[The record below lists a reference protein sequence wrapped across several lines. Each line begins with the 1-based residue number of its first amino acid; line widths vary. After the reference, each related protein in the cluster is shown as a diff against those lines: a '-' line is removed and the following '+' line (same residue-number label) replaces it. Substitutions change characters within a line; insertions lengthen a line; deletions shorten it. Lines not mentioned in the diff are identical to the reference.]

1 MGTGNLPVPLC
12 SGSKQEAF
20 MRVKV
25 HTDLVSGIFFLI
37 FSVALFLVI
46 PSQVKVV
53 TDEVVNSRTFPYIL
67 SLIIM
72 AMSLKTI
79 ALEVVRLAKK
89 EAVETKEFDSKV
101 EAKALFLF
109 SLLIVYVILIQV
121 IGYLVS
127 SLLMVSS
134 FLIFFKTKKWYYYA
148 ITLGLT
154 VGIFFIF
161 KMVLN
166 VQLR

>member
-1 MGTGNLPVPLC
+1 MV
-12 SGSKQEAF
+12 SSSRRSF

-25 HTDLVSGIFFLI
+25 HTDLVSGIFFLL

-72 AMSLKTI
+72 AVSLKTV
-79 ALEVVRLAKK
+79 AVEVIKLVKKK
-89 EAVETKEFDSKV
+89 EVEKKEFDVKV

-134 FLIFFKTKKWYYYA
+134 FLVFFKTKKWYYYA

-154 VGIFFIF
+154 VAIFYIF
-161 KMVLN
+161 RIVLN